1 MRYTVAKIVISIN
14 LNTKTLAAASQLAP
28 LDTVDMPEFLACVG
42 DIVAKVLN
50 EYNLKPSVDFSN
62 QVSQSKGEYSLY
74 TVYNY
79 IDSNS
84 NIRLLL
90 DIRLS
95 NHSSKPDFAAFE
107 SRSAKKLKSNNFL
120 DSADCKTLDVYCKKH
135 QWGIQIYIGT
145 SGDKTYSKPV
155 TTFESAQR
163 ILEGNIA
170 KRMEPALFCYKHQ
183 IKDLRIL

>member
-1 MRYTVAKIVISIN
+1 MRYIVAKLVISIN
-14 LNTKTLAAASQLAP
+14 LNTQTLAAASQLAP
-28 LDTVDMPEFLACVG
+28 LDTVDMPEFLVGVG
-42 DIVAKVLN
+42 DMIAEVLH
-50 EYNLKPSVDFSN
+50 EYNLKPSVDFGN
-62 QVSQSKGEYSLY
+62 QVSQRNGGYSLY

-84 NIRLLL
+84 RIRLLL
-90 DIRLS
+90 DVRLS
-95 NHSSKPDFAAFE
+95 NNSSKPDFVAFE
-107 SRSAKKLKSNNFL
+107 SQSAEKLKSNNLL

-170 KRMEPALFCYKHQ
+170 KRMEPALFCYKTPN
-183 IKDLRIL
+183 